1 MNVHLKFICNNEYV
15 ETDNNPSV
23 TVLDFLRLQ
32 KHLTGTKEG
41 CREGD
46 CGACTILVGEM
57 TGNFIRYKS
66 VNSCLLPVS
75 EIHGRHVVSIEGL
88 NVKGMSPFQEA
99 LVNEG
104 GTQCGFCT
112 PGFVV
117 SFASFLLSTDSFDTE
132 TALSFLGGNLCR
144 CTGHNRIISAVE
156 KTLSN
161 LKGGAAASFSE
172 RVGLL
177 VKKNYLPAYFAG
189 IPERLMS
196 IQREHKIFEGAENAV
211 FVSGG
216 TDLFVQ
222 QGDSLTE
229 KNVVFLSG
237 VLKGEKIWIE
247 GDELFLSAAATVSD
261 LGNSEIINKIFPA
274 FKDLSKLFGSLQ
286 IRNRATLGGNINN
299 ASPIGD
305 MSVFLL
311 SLNTKVFLSNGK
323 TIRSLYLKDYFKDY
337 KTLDRNED
345 EYTQKVSVPL
355 PRGVYKLSF
364 EKVSKRTYL
373 DIASVNTSLYIEYD
387 SVITKAGLSAGGV
400 APVPLFLKE
409 SSGFL
414 LGKEI
419 SSSTLG
425 GLVEVALGEIKPI
438 SDVRGSA
445 EYKTMLLGRLLRAH
459 FLKLFPDVIKPE
471 DVLC

>member
-15 ETDNNPSV
+15 ETDINPSV

-46 CGACTILVGEM
+46 CGACTILVGEI

-88 NVKGMSPFQEA
+88 NVKGTSPFQET

-117 SFASFLLSTDSFDTE
+117 SFASFLLSTDSFDAG
-132 TALSFLGGNLCR
+132 TALSFLSGNLCR

-156 KTLSN
+156 KTLSGFN
-161 LKGGAAASFSE
+161 GGAATSFSE

-177 VKKNYLPAYFAG
+177 INKNFLPAYFAG
-189 IPERLMS
+189 IPERLKS

-261 LGNSEIINKIFPA
+261 LENSEIINRIFPS

-311 SLNTKVFLSNGK
+311 SLKAKVFLSNGK

-345 EYTQKVSVPL
+345 EYTQKFSVPL
-355 PRGVYKLSF
+355 PRGGYKLSF

-400 APVPLFLKE
+400 SPVPLFLKE

-414 LGKEI
+414 IGKEI

-425 GLVEVALGEIKPI
+425 GLVEAALGEIKPI

-445 EYKTMLLGRLLRAH
+445 EYKALLLGRLLRAH
-459 FLKLFPDVIKPE
+459 FLKLFPEVIKAE
-471 DVLC
+471 DALC

>member
-15 ETDNNPSV
+15 ETDINPSV

-88 NVKGMSPFQEA
+88 NVKGMSPFQET

-117 SFASFLLSTDSFDTE
+117 SFAAFLLSTDSFDTD

-156 KTLSN
+156 KTLSGFS
-161 LKGGAAASFSE
+161 GGAAASFSE

-177 VKKNYLPAYFAG
+177 IKKNFLPAYFAD
-189 IPERLMS
+189 IPERLKS

-229 KNVVFLSG
+229 KNTIFLSG

-261 LGNSEIINKIFPA
+261 LENSEIINRVFPA

-311 SLNTKVFLSNGK
+311 SLNAKVFLSNGK

-337 KTLDRNED
+337 KTLDRNAD
-345 EYTQKVSVPL
+345 EYTHKFSVPL

-400 APVPLFLKE
+400 SPVPLFLKD
-409 SSGFL
+409 SSEFL
-414 LGKEI
+414 KGKEI
-419 SSSTLG
+419 SSGTLD

-445 EYKTMLLGRLLRAH
+445 EYKTLLLGRLLRAH
-459 FLKLFPDVIKPE
+459 FLKLFPEVIKPE
-471 DVLC
+471 DALC

>member
-15 ETDNNPSV
+15 ETDINPSV
-23 TVLDFLRLQ
+23 TALDFLRLQ

-88 NVKGMSPFQEA
+88 SAEGMSPFQEA

-117 SFASFLLSTDSFDTE
+117 SFASFLLSTDSFDAE
-132 TALSFLGGNLCR
+132 TALADLGGNLCR
-144 CTGHNRIISAVE
+144 CTGHNRIISAVR
-156 KTLSN
+156 KTLSGLN
-161 LKGGAAASFSE
+161 GGTTASFSE

-177 VKKNYLPAYFAG
+177 VKKNFLPAYFAG
-189 IPERLMS
+189 IPERLKS
-196 IQREHKIFEGAENAV
+196 IQREHRIFEGAEDSV

-261 LGNSEIINKIFPA
+261 LENSEIINKVFPA

-311 SLNTKVFLSNGK
+311 SLNAKVFLSNGK
-323 TIRSLYLKDYFKDY
+323 TIRSLYLKEYFRDY
-337 KTLDRNED
+337 KTLDRNSD
-345 EYTQKVSVPL
+345 EYTQKFSVPL
-355 PRGVYKLSF
+355 PRGGYKLSF

-400 APVPLFLKE
+400 SPVPLFLKE
-409 SSGFL
+409 SSEFL
-414 LGKEI
+414 KGKEI
-419 SSSTLG
+419 SSGTLG

-445 EYKTMLLGRLLRAH
+445 EYKALLLRQLLRAH
-459 FLKLFPDVIKPE
+459 FIKLFPEFIKPE

>member
-15 ETDNNPSV
+15 ETDINPSV

-32 KHLTGTKEG
+32 QHLTGTKEG

-88 NVKGMSPFQEA
+88 NVKGMSPFQET

-117 SFASFLLSTDSFDTE
+117 SFASFLLSTDSFDAE

-156 KTLSN
+156 KTLSGFS
-161 LKGGAAASFSE
+161 GGAAASFSE

-177 VKKNYLPAYFAG
+177 INKNFLPAYFAD
-189 IPERLMS
+189 IPERLKN

-261 LGNSEIINKIFPA
+261 LENSEIINRIFPT

-311 SLNTKVFLSNGK
+311 SLNAKVFLSNGK

-345 EYTQKVSVPL
+345 EFTQKFSVPL
-355 PRGVYKLSF
+355 PRGGYKLSF

-400 APVPLFLKE
+400 SPVPLFLKE

-414 LGKEI
+414 IGKEI
-419 SSSTLG
+419 SSITLG

-445 EYKTMLLGRLLRAH
+445 EYKTLLLGRLLRAH
-459 FLKLFPDVIKPE
+459 FLKLFPEVIKAE
-471 DVLC
+471 DTLC